1 MYLNRFCNIL
11 YMADFLRR
19 RIDTL
24 YDTMREI
31 RISIADVYSLS
42 ISNGVQNRTSPFQL
56 SRDQR
61 YLIDLYT
68 SMYNITVRQL
78 HYLERYNEQF
88 DFSNRVYI
96 NGRAYTIDQISSA
109 EAPAPAQTRTP
120 VPVPVRANENPQRS
134 DSLNLSDFRNLF
146 SETIRQF
153 NTPIVVRPTD
163 AEIELATTRN
173 VFSEIEFP
181 SNTSCPILLTDFEP
195 TSQVTQIIHCGHIFT
210 PAEITR
216 WFQSNVRCPVCRHD
230 IRGNTSTDE
239 ATAAAAAA
247 APSPSPAPSRQPQS
261 QRRSSSNNS
270 RQRRFS
276 TTNDRQSPSLYTYD
290 WSFNNLND
298 GSNLFSS
305 ESQNIFANAL
315 NGALGGA
322 LGGALN
328 GFTDPSFNETVVF
341 DAIFRM

>member
-1 MYLNRFCNIL
+1 L
-11 YMADFLRR
+11 D
-19 RIDTL
+19 
-24 YDTMREI
+24 
-31 RISIADVYSLS
+31 
-42 ISNGVQNRTSPFQL
+42 
-56 SRDQR
+56 
-61 YLIDLYT
+61 
-68 SMYNITVRQL
+68 
-78 HYLERYNEQF
+78 YLERYNEQF

-109 EAPAPAQTRTP
+109 EVPAQAQAQANGNAQ
-120 VPVPVRANENPQRS
+120 RA
-134 DSLNLSDFRNLF
+134 DSLNLGDFRNLF

-153 NTPIVVRPTD
+153 NNPVIVRPTD

-173 VFSEIEFP
+173 IFSEIELP
-181 SNTSCPILLTDFEP
+181 PNTSCPILLTDFEP

-230 IRGNTSTDE
+230 IRGNASTE
-239 ATAAAAAA
+239 EPVAA
-247 APSPSPAPSRQPQS
+247 SSTQP

-276 TTNDRQSPSLYTYD
+276 TNNVRQFPSLYTYD
-290 WSFNNLND
+290 LSLNGLND
-298 GSNLFSS
+298 RPNLFST

-322 LGGALN
+322 LN
-328 GFTDPSFNETVVF
+328 GFTDPSFNESVVF

>member
-1 MYLNRFCNIL
+1 MYLNTFCNIL

-42 ISNGVQNRTSPFQL
+42 ISNGSQNRTSPFQL

-78 HYLERYNEQF
+78 DYLERYNEQF

-109 EAPAPAQTRTP
+109 EAPAQAPTQPQARTP
-120 VPVPVRANENPQRS
+120 VRTNENRQRS
-134 DSLNLSDFRNLF
+134 DSLNLGDFRNLF

-153 NTPIVVRPTD
+153 NTPVVVRPTD

-181 SNTSCPILLTDFEP
+181 PNTSCPILLTDFEP
-195 TSQVTQIIHCGHIFT
+195 MSQVTQIIHCGHIFT

-230 IRGNTSTDE
+230 IRGNASTE
-239 ATAAAAAA
+239 EPAAAS
-247 APSPSPAPSRQPQS
+247 PSPSPAPSTQS
-261 QRRSSSNNS
+261 QRRSSSSNS
-270 RQRRFS
+270 RQRRSS
-276 TTNDRQSPSLYTYD
+276 TTNVRQSPSLYTYD
-290 WSFNNLND
+290 LSFNNLND
-298 GSNLFSS
+298 GSHLFSA

-315 NGALGGA
+315 NGALS
-322 LGGALN
+322 GALN